1 MYIIYDIIYNT
12 KKRPTSR
19 GQNGCARPAVLPLP
33 LDPAAQKEV
42 GVLLDTLTINSI
54 NAGRTFAPGR
64 VVAAI
69 GFIIAAAGTTGITAA
84 AVIIAGRGIVGVFVV

>member
-1 MYIIYDIIYNT
+1 MYIIYDKIYNT

-19 GQNGCARPAVLPLP
+19 SQNGCTVPAVLPLP

-42 GVLLDTLTINSI
+42 GVLLDTLTITSI

-64 VVAAI
+64 VVAVI

-84 AVIIAGRGIVGVFVV
+84 AMIIAGRG